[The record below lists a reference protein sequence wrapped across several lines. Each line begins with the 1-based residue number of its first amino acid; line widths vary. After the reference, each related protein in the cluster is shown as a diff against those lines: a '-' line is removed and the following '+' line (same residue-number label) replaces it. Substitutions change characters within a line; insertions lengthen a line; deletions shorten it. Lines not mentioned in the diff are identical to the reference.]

1 MNESAKAEPQR
12 ILDLGP
18 DSINED
24 ERAFL
29 NARRSYLTEEQR
41 LKFAVAESE
50 EPVAASEP
58 LSSSSSSDV
67 SEAEASAS
75 EKVAPGRKARPPK
88 AE

>member
-41 LKFAVAESE
+41 LKLAVAESE

-58 LSSSSSSDV
+58 LSSSSSDV

>member
-1 MNESAKAEPQR
+1 MNKSAKAELQR

-18 DSINED
+18 DAINED

-58 LSSSSSSDV
+58 LSSSSDV
-67 SEAEASAS
+67 SEVEASAS
-75 EKVAPGRKARPPK
+75 EKVPPGRKARPPK